1 MAQPTDSGAGDTAT
15 TPSTPSAGGPGS
27 NLLTQWLATVQSLV
41 DQAPTELAKAVG
53 LFYAA
58 RAAISTVAS
67 GVAAAVSQATIN
79 TANAKYHGV
88 PLSPAVLATAI
99 VRNVLPDSSGGAG
112 TPPAGYPAAEYTG
125 VDGHSATDEALLSG
139 LDGNRFAALV
149 GATGMSYGVIDAL
162 RMLNR
167 NTNLWALNAQNPAGT
182 FPVYAGGADL
192 GPTYGIGAQEFAEV
206 VAHSDIRPEYIPDL
220 LKLARNSI
228 SPADAVEMVV
238 KQIIDQNTGQNLYAA
253 AGGIPEQFAALVA
266 AAGDSLGPEKLVDL
280 LAHGSINYGQA
291 ERALGMSRVN
301 PIFYYAYLDQATQ
314 GPGPV
319 HNKYLAPYEVGEAVS
334 SGHVDAATAL
344 NWLLDEGYSQAQAA
358 AFISAKST
366 TAVAKVKEETT
377 AQVLKLYGAKLWTAD
392 QATTE
397 LGNLGYTAAA
407 ITVLL
412 AQAESQSIIAAHNAA
427 VSRVRASYLVQ
438 QITDTQAVVALQSLG
453 VPQAAITDFVAD
465 WHVELTTP
473 THHLAEGTVG
483 KLLKEGYITPTQA
496 QAKWVAMGYSA
507 NDAALLLLIYPWPGE
522 QPAGTGTPAA
532 TA

>member
-1 MAQPTDSGAGDTAT
+1 VAD
-15 TPSTPSAGGPGS
+15 STPS
-27 NLLTQWLATVQSLV
+27 LITQVLNAVTSIANASAE
-41 DQAPTELAKAVG
+41 DIAKVLGA
-53 LFYAA
+53 YQAA
-58 RAAISTVAS
+58 RAAIQTVAA
-67 GVAAAVSQATIN
+67 GIAAAASQSTIN

-88 PLSPAVLATAI
+88 PLSPAVLATGI

-112 TPPAGYPAAEYTG
+112 ATPANYPPPLYSG
-125 VDGHSATDEALLSG
+125 VDGHSATDEAALSG

-167 NTNLWALNAQNPAGT
+167 NANLWALDVENPAGT
-182 FPVYAGGADL
+182 FPVYAGGTDL
-192 GPTYGIGAQEFAEV
+192 GTEYGISPQEFAEV

-253 AGGIPEQFAALVA
+253 AGGIPAQFPALVA

-280 LAHGSINYGQA
+280 LAHGSISYAQA

-301 PIFYYAYLDQATQ
+301 PIFYYAYLDPATD

-344 NWLLDEGYSQAQAA
+344 NWLLDEGYNQAQAE

-377 AQVLKLYGAKLWTAD
+377 AQVLKMYGAKLYD
-392 QATTE
+392 QAEATTA
-397 LGNLGYTAAA
+397 LTNLGYTTAAVP
-407 ITVLL
+407 VLL
-412 AQAESQSIIAAHNAA
+412 AQAEASSIIAAHNAA
-427 VSRVRASYLVQ
+427 VSRVRASYLVG
-438 QITDTQAVVALQSLG
+438 QITDTQATVALQSLG
-453 VPQAAITDFVAD
+453 VATAAINDFISD

-473 THHLAEGTVG
+473 THHLSEATVG
-483 KLLKEGYITPTQA
+483 KLLKEGYITPEQA

-507 NDAALLLLIYPWPGE
+507 DDAALLLLIYPWPGQE
-522 QPAGTGTPAA
+522 PAGTGIPAA
-532 TA
+532 TAG

>member
-1 MAQPTDSGAGDTAT
+1 MALPTDSGAGATAT
-15 TPSTPSAGGPGS
+15 TPATPSQGGSGS
-27 NLLTQWLATVQSLV
+27 NLLTQWLDAVKAALN
-41 DQAPTELAKAVG
+41 AGPTELAKALG
-53 LFYAA
+53 LWYSAK
-58 RAAISTVAS
+58 AAISTVAG

-99 VRNVLPDSSGGAG
+99 IRNVLGDSSGGAG
-112 TPPAGYPAAEYTG
+112 KAPANYPPPLYSG
-125 VDGHSATDEALLSG
+125 VDGHSATDEAALSG
-139 LDGNRFAALV
+139 LDGNRFASLV
-149 GATGMSYGVIDAL
+149 AATGMSYGVIDAL

-167 NTNLWALNAQNPAGT
+167 NANLWALNAQNPAGT
-182 FPVYAGGADL
+182 FPVYAGGNDL

-238 KQIIDQNTGQNLYAA
+238 KQIIDENTGQNLYAA
-253 AGGIPEQFAALVA
+253 AGGIPEQFATLVA

-280 LAHGSINYGQA
+280 LAHGSINFGQA

-301 PIFYYAYLDQATQ
+301 PIFYYAYLDQATG

-334 SGHVDAATAL
+334 SGHVDAATGL
-344 NWLLDEGYSQAQAA
+344 NWLLDEGYNEAQAG
-358 AFISAKST
+358 AFINSKAT
-366 TAVAKVKEETT
+366 TVVAKVKQDTT
-377 AQVLKLYGAKLWTAD
+377 AEVLKMAGSKLWTTQ

-427 VSRVRASYLVQ
+427 VSRVRASYLVR
-438 QITDTQAVVALQSLG
+438 QISDAQAVVALQSLG

-483 KLLKEGYITPTQA
+483 KLLKEGFLTPAEA

-507 NDAALLLLIYPWPGE
+507 NDAALLLLIYPWPGQ